1 MVVIVLHTNQFNGEF
16 GSRKFEDIR
25 KKAPVVFFET
35 RKIEIAEDITQK
47 NEPPES
53 VLLQHFYCIGCPA
66 EPRAQMKVGNN
77 DGIERRCSHLP
88 LLPRA
93 KAAPPRRFMRML
105 LSCWFRF
112 RLPGAPVRPVCATCA

>member
-47 NEPPES
+47 NEPPER

-66 EPRAQMKVGNN
+66 EPRAQMRVGNN

-93 KAAPPRRFMRML
+93 KASPPRRFVRIL
-105 LSCWFRF
+105 LSCCLRSRF
-112 RLPGAPVRPVCATCA
+112 PVPPFPPSSPPS